1 MKNKLFLLL
10 ISIVILVSC
19 QTNYGQLSTSEL
31 DNLFIGADSSQA
43 ITIISDMR
51 AYLSSEDTSYDERRK
66 INQYLNSETFSSFS
80 LNLVWD
86 EYNIDKLSYGEE
98 KAVEVALG
106 KLAQLDVNSQ
116 VRETF
121 CLKAIKDANDET
133 SLEEVISAMEINQTI
148 FNAIYEKI
156 ESSDIKINEAS
167 SIVSTL
173 SANNKIDTF
182 VGTIAMETI
191 DSVSTSQ
198 EAKTYFTA
206 SSNLFLFSEP
216 ERMKVER
223 ILYDKLSAQY
233 ENEVYSCLTSEAVT
247 RLIEQNDWLLNVD
260 STYNN
265 ELNNLNGILL
275 ILKSNVPLQEK
286 IRSIADKELPDRVI
300 NIVISE
306 ANENRGSLINDKLL
320 LSDISGTQLYPVLSE
335 WYWNTFTAEI
345 KNISTPEEGEALIV
359 KFSMLEEQYAEEMRD
374 LVNNQYWESFNSLVS
389 TISTPEEGSDLLK
402 KFNII
407 EQQYGTRMVSALD
420 FQYRTLLTEKFSNV
434 STIDEIEEISAPF
447 SDFISQNPNSL
458 TEKAIASQI
467 ALINAR
473 AEENEA
479 YTRLIAKTEINPVE
493 SGNKEIIDE
502 ANAYLTKFSNSALGY
517 NPSNFATIN
526 EIKNSYEIAYERIR
540 WVKSREYSDL
550 IAAISPEVLN
560 RELYYGHNG
569 SVSSPV
575 GMTLRQ
581 LLSFR
586 DYSEYP
592 MFLTTNHHW
601 LWGDETGLE
610 LEIKI
615 TDARSITFTFDY
627 STLNKEDILVIESVG
642 DTLSSYEDGE
652 TIKRYVEA
660 FLAGSLD
667 DEWKFT
673 TEDASNLLGSLLLLG
688 LLGM

>member
-1 MKNKLFLLL
+1 MINNTYVQKEGQMKNKLFLLL

-275 ILKSNVPLQEK
+275 ILKSNAPLQEK

-306 ANENRGSLINDKLL
+306 ANENRDSLINDKLL

-345 KNISTPEEGEALIV
+345 KN
-359 KFSMLEEQYAEEMRD
+359 
-374 LVNNQYWESFNSLVS
+374 
-389 TISTPEEGSDLLK
+389 ISTPEEGSDLLK

-447 SDFISQNPNSL
+447 NDFISQNPNSL

-502 ANAYLTKFSNSALGY
+502 ANAYLTKFGNSALGY
-517 NPSNFATIN
+517 NSSNFATIN

-627 STLNKEDILVIESVG
+627 STLNEEDILVIESVG

>member
-1 MKNKLFLLL
+1 MGISNKWCVLKTNKQSMINNTYVQKEGQMKNKLFLLL

-275 ILKSNVPLQEK
+275 ILKSNAPLQEK

-306 ANENRGSLINDKLL
+306 ANENRDSLINDKLL

-345 KNISTPEEGEALIV
+345 KN
-359 KFSMLEEQYAEEMRD
+359 
-374 LVNNQYWESFNSLVS
+374 
-389 TISTPEEGSDLLK
+389 ISTPEEGSDLLK

-447 SDFISQNPNSL
+447 NDFISQNPNSL

-502 ANAYLTKFSNSALGY
+502 ANAYLTKFGNSALGY
-517 NPSNFATIN
+517 NSSNFATIN

-627 STLNKEDILVIESVG
+627 STLNEEDILVIESVG